1 MMKKT
6 SLLSLLFLLAFCK
19 LGHAQNYYY
28 PLNISLG
35 IGTAKM
41 SSTMSSNFEIGSSP
55 SFTVKK
61 IEKPGYSMYLDYA
74 LGDVISIG
82 GSFNFNKAD
91 LILNENLA
99 NQTTY
104 NGTCVAMGM
113 RFLFHLKGKNTNK
126 FDPYLSTGY
135 SLMMWGYD
143 SKDVVAAGALATKIN
158 SMIPFTFGCR
168 YYINDHFG
176 IGTEL
181 STSRASRLS
190 LGLNVRL

>member
-1 MMKKT
+1 MMKKHIQIST
-6 SLLSLLFLLAFCK
+6 ILLLLICK
-19 LGHAQNYYY
+19 FSVAQNYNY

-41 SSTMSSNFEIGSSP
+41 ASTMASNFEIGTSP
-55 SFTVKK
+55 GFTIKE
-61 IEKPGYSMYLDYA
+61 IEKPGYSMYLDYGM
-74 LGDVISIG
+74 GDVISIG
-82 GSFNFNKAD
+82 GSFNFNKAE

-104 NGTCVAMGM
+104 DGTCVAIGM

-143 SKDVVAAGALATKIN
+143 SKDVVAAGALANKIN

-168 YYINDHFG
+168 YYINNHFG

-190 LGLNVRL
+190 LGLNLRL